1 MFFLNLVRIL
11 KLGIKNF
18 WRNIWLSV
26 ATVLVMCLALLTI
39 SILSFLNIIAD
50 TAIKNIEQ
58 RIDITVYFKEAV
70 KEEEALALQ
79 TKLAANTLVSEVRY
93 ISETE
98 ALQKFE
104 QRYQNDLDISTTL
117 RELGSNPLSKSLII
131 KAEKIENY
139 EQVVAGLEGDKDIM
153 KIIKE
158 INYQDNREVISRL
171 TVFKT
176 AIRRAGLAVS
186 GFLGIIAVLVTF
198 NTVRL
203 TIYSRRR
210 EIGIMK
216 LVGASN
222 WYIRWPLFIEGVLYG
237 LVSAVLAMFILYPLL
252 AASAPKVDAYFTG
265 LNFDLMSFFLSNFW
279 QIIGL
284 EMLVGIG
291 LGAVSSFIAV
301 RRYLRV

>member
-104 QRYQNDLDISTTL
+104 QRYQ
-117 RELGSNPLSKSLII
+117 
-131 KAEKIENY
+131 
-139 EQVVAGLEGDKDIM
+139 
-153 KIIKE
+153 
-158 INYQDNREVISRL
+158 
-171 TVFKT
+171 
-176 AIRRAGLAVS
+176 
-186 GFLGIIAVLVTF
+186 
-198 NTVRL
+198 
-203 TIYSRRR
+203 
-210 EIGIMK
+210 
-216 LVGASN
+216 
-222 WYIRWPLFIEGVLYG
+222 
-237 LVSAVLAMFILYPLL
+237 
-252 AASAPKVDAYFTG
+252 
-265 LNFDLMSFFLSNFW
+265 
-279 QIIGL
+279 
-284 EMLVGIG
+284 
-291 LGAVSSFIAV
+291 
-301 RRYLRV
+301 